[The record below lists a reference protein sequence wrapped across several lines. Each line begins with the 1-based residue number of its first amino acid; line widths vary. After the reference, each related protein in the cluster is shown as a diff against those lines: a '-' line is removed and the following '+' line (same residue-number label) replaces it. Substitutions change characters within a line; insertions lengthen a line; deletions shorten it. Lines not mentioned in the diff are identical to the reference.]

1 MDYTTQRGIL
11 QLIIGVCCALFALS
25 MAVRTWRQDGLRW
38 PLPWRALVTLWIASL
53 SWSYLTHGVEWITPG
68 DARFDVWRTVA
79 PLYAVCGMSLWT
91 FYRWAREE
99 RLESM

>member
-53 SWSYLTHGVEWITPG
+53 SWSYLTHG
-68 DARFDVWRTVA
+68 ARWLMADLATFDDIPLVA
-79 PLYAVCGMSLWT
+79 PLYAVCGMSLAVFW
-91 FYRWAREE
+91 RWVRDD
-99 RLESM
+99 RTGHL